1 MSSVLAS
8 ARLPVLMKFDL
19 AGPRCVKEYDYCQR
33 LAGLGQMS
41 AEEGPQDVS
50 IPLMLLKKPVLR
62 VRANGLA
69 REGARTSDRDFGLPL
84 EWNATTRTTLHLAE
98 VMVGWNHPE
107 AHVNVARR
115 GQFRRVYVVLLLFW
129 EDGEV
134 RFALG
139 AETPPVCAYL
149 GFRMIFEGPDD
160 SRWWIVWYNDI
171 HVFAFHV
178 HVRHHDYETDPIP
191 RVQRTLPRTPTA
203 NGYGY

>member
-129 EDGEV
+129 EDWEV
-134 RFALG
+134 RFALR

-160 SRWWIVWYNDI
+160 SRWWIALSEHAV
-171 HVFAFHV
+171 
-178 HVRHHDYETDPIP
+178 
-191 RVQRTLPRTPTA
+191 LCLTA
-203 NGYGY
+203 VCFEVLERRRLY